1 MLEED
6 AKSSVVTST
15 TVLICGVKV
24 VGLASNVDGTTGLG
38 GMVGVADAMVGI
50 IELGGVPAVFGREAV
65 RIALEVPGVVT
76 GLGEEDVT
84 PSADSVLVVVGM

>member
-1 MLEED
+1 MLED
-6 AKSSVVTST
+6 VKSTVVTST
-15 TVLICGVKV
+15 TVLICGVEV
-24 VGLASNVDGTTGLG
+24 VGLASKVDGMTGLG
-38 GMVGVADAMVGI
+38 GIVGVADAMVGI

-65 RIALEVPGVVT
+65 RIVLEVPGVVT